1 MLTLEMLLNEKIIEN
16 IDISNLFMER
26 FLVVDEGVS
35 VVVSLAAVSTGRSNF
50 HR

>member
-1 MLTLEMLLNEKIIEN
+1 MLTLEMLFNEKIIEN

-26 FLVVDEGVS
+26 FLVDEGVS
-35 VVVSLAAVSTGRSNF
+35 VVVSLAAISTGRSNF